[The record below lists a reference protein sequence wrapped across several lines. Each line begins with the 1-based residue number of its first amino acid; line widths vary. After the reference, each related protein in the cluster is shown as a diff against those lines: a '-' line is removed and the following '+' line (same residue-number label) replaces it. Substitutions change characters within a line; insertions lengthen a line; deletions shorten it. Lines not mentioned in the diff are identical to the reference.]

1 MLSQQYVSLKRF
13 AEARK
18 DAAEEM
24 QMLIDRNDELMKENE
39 ALKVLMKGTLNVV
52 ADASSA
58 AVKMCGAEEHEW
70 ECVGLSTAVGD
81 LRCKKCGTYLITAKK
96 NS

>member
-1 MLSQQYVSLKRF
+1 VSLKRF

-39 ALKVLMKGTLNVV
+39 SLKVLLKERLN
-52 ADASSA
+52 
-58 AVKMCGAEEHEW
+58 
-70 ECVGLSTAVGD
+70 
-81 LRCKKCGTYLITAKK
+81 
-96 NS
+96 

>member
-1 MLSQQYVSLKRF
+1 MSETKTMQVEIFNDDHIWVGGRQYVSLKRF

-39 ALKVLMKGTLNVV
+39 SLKVLLKERLM
-52 ADASSA
+52 
-58 AVKMCGAEEHEW
+58 E
-70 ECVGLSTAVGD
+70 
-81 LRCKKCGTYLITAKK
+81 
-96 NS
+96 